1 MENSSIAPPPLPGQ
15 SKEKLSTG
23 KKALLGC
30 GIGCGTLFLIFLI
43 VTGLGVWWM
52 FSPGDQVSTTRI
64 LDQRSLGAI
73 KVENISKNQGAMELI
88 NFFFQE
94 AQKHEDRG
102 ASADLPQFFEKIRQY
117 QQSRQNPA
125 QWLKYIAPKEITL
138 SITADE
144 AGMAHLIVA
153 ANLNLGVRMAK
164 TAFKIIFSAD
174 EVNREN
180 VIPTPNGNLFKL
192 KLQNPETGVKST
204 RGIIGFHKGTI
215 LYSDDIE
222 PAKSGLEKLVQG
234 DDNGDLRNSLSGSFN
249 LLKAKE
255 WLAYGVL
262 DGEFWRSTSFGRNFN
277 RDELLFQMASMN
289 AGANVESAD
298 QVAINI
304 NIDWRT
310 EEAAQTGFGRVE
322 AQKAEWIEKTAGHGL
337 GLEVKNTLTGQN
349 QKIEFELNN
358 LKDAIVKGFKNL
370 EAKESGGSS

>member
-23 KKALLGC
+23 KKVLIGC
-30 GIGCGTLFLIFLI
+30 GIGCGVIVLIFFLL
-43 VTGLGVWWM
+43 TGLGVWWM
-52 FSPGDQVSTTRI
+52 FSTGDQVSTKRI
-64 LDQRSLGAI
+64 LGPRSLGAI
-73 KVENISKNQGAMELI
+73 KVENISENQGAMELI

-138 SITADE
+138 SISSDE
-144 AGMAHLIVA
+144 AGIAHLVVA
-153 ANLNLGVRMAK
+153 ANFNMGVRMAK
-164 TAFKIIFSAD
+164 TAFKMFFSTD
-174 EVNREN
+174 EANRGN

-192 KLQNPETGVKST
+192 EIQNPKTGVKSP

-222 PAKSGLEKLVQG
+222 PAKSGLDKLVQG
-234 DDNGDLRNSLSGSFN
+234 DDNGDLRISLSEPFN

-255 WLAYGVL
+255 WLAYGVI

-277 RDELLFQMASMN
+277 RDELLFQMADMN
-289 AGANVESAD
+289 AGTNVQSAD
-298 QVAINI
+298 QVVINI
-304 NIDWRT
+304 NINWRT
-310 EEAAQTGFGRVE
+310 EEAARLALSRVE
-322 AQKAEWIEKTAGHGL
+322 AQKAKWIEKTAGHGL

-358 LKDAIVKGFKNL
+358 LKDAVSKMFMGL
-370 EAKESGGSS
+370 EAAKEEKDS

>member
-1 MENSSIAPPPLPGQ
+1 
-15 SKEKLSTG
+15 
-23 KKALLGC
+23 
-30 GIGCGTLFLIFLI
+30 
-43 VTGLGVWWM
+43 M
-52 FSPGDQVSTTRI
+52 FSTGDQVSTNRI
-64 LDQRSLGAI
+64 LGPQSLGAI
-73 KVENISKNQGAMELI
+73 KVENISENQGAMELI

-144 AGMAHLIVA
+144 AGAAHLVVA

-164 TAFKIIFSAD
+164 TAFKMFFSAD
-174 EVNREN
+174 ETNREN
-180 VIPTPNGNLFKL
+180 VIHTPNGNLFRL
-192 KLQNPETGVKST
+192 EIQNSETGVKST

-222 PAKSGLEKLVQG
+222 SAKSGLEKLVQG
-234 DDNGDLRNSLSGSFN
+234 DDSGDLRISLSESFN

-262 DGEFWRSTSFGRNFN
+262 DGEFWRSTRFGRNFN
-277 RDELLFQMASMN
+277 QDELLFQMAGMN
-289 AGANVESAD
+289 AGANVQSAD
-298 QVAINI
+298 QAVINI
-304 NIDWRT
+304 NINWRT
-310 EEAAQTGFGRVE
+310 EEAARLALSRVE

-349 QKIEFELNN
+349 QKIEFDLKN

-370 EAKESGGSS
+370 EAKESGGNSY